1 MSDLFKEVIP
11 SVLHTK
17 KSVVSAENEGDYVP
31 FVVNKALSFQ
41 RDCVLF
47 ANEMNKLPNTDPLM
61 QYYYLLNTIRAK
73 KRPYVEWMKY
83 KTNENQ
89 QAVKEYFNYSNDK
102 AKEALLVLSDDH
114 IMEIKKKLNKGGL
127 NDKSR
132 RTNRGDAIRAR

>member
-1 MSDLFKEVIP
+1 MTDLFKEVLP
-11 SVLHTK
+11 SILHTK
-17 KSVVSAENEGDYVP
+17 KYVITQENEKDYVP
-31 FVVNKALSFQ
+31 FITNRALSFH

-47 ANEMNKLPNTDPLM
+47 ANEMNKLPNIDKIM
-61 QYYYLLNTIRAK
+61 QYHYLLNIIRAK
-73 KRPYVEWMKY
+73 KRPFEEWIKY
-83 KTNENQ
+83 KTDENQ
-89 QAVKEYFNYSNDK
+89 QAIKEYFNYSNDK